1 MSTEV
6 AEFFPQRDRI
16 AMEVAKSEINKDEAI
31 EVLEKQVAEIQ
42 KKLDEYKKSDLS
54 KTLAK
59 RITEL
64 ESQLAE
70 AKKSATLCLLT
81 GAKNAT
87 SPAIPQKKCISLKE
101 RTCWGMRLP
110 ESDSGRVRSCLSPK
124 RQD

>member
-1 MSTEV
+1 
-6 AEFFPQRDRI
+6 
-16 AMEVAKSEINKDEAI
+16 MEVAKSEISKDEAI

-42 KKLDEYKKSDLS
+42 KQLDEYKKSDRS

-81 GAKNAT
+81 GAK
-87 SPAIPQKKCISLKE
+87 KLLV
-101 RTCWGMRLP
+101 RLY
-110 ESDSGRVRSCLSPK
+110 RRRSAF
-124 RQD
+124 R